1 MSKVSAGSAKRRK
14 GSAAAATPAAPVAPA
29 TPATPAT
36 PAPAPAPAPGRGARA
51 QQKLDT
57 RRRIRDAAWALF
69 TELGYDDATTKAV
82 AERAG
87 VATGT
92 VFVHA
97 RDKADL
103 LMMVMHDRI
112 AATVDAA
119 FEALPRKEPL
129 IPQLLHVFQR
139 LFAMYGEQPL
149 VSQAFVRAFPGASG
163 PNGERMNALTFAF
176 LHRIAGLVRDAQA
189 RGEVAGDVDPLAA
202 AHNIFALYFAALL
215 AWLSGFVTLAAALDP
230 GLKSALALQYRG
242 LRA

>member
-1 MSKVSAGSAKRRK
+1 MSKVSTGSIKRRK
-14 GSAAAATPAAPVAPA
+14 GAAAPVAPA
-29 TPATPAT
+29 APLE
-36 PAPAPAPAPGRGARA
+36 PAPERGGRAA
-51 QQKLDT
+51 QKLDT

-69 TELGYDDATTKAV
+69 TELGYDETTTKAV
-82 AERAG
+82 AERAE

-103 LMMVMHDRI
+103 LMMVMHDRL
-112 AATVDAA
+112 AAAVDAA

-129 IPQLLHVFQR
+129 LPQLLHVFKE
-139 LFAMYGEQPL
+139 LFAMYGEQPV
-149 VSQAFVRAFPGASG
+149 VSQAFVKAFPGASG
-163 PNGERMNALTFAF
+163 PNGERLNALTFAF

-189 RGEVAGDVDPLAA
+189 RGEVAGDIDPLAA

-215 AWLSGFVTLAAALDP
+215 SWLSGFVTLGAALDP
-230 GLKSALALQYRG
+230 GLKSALALHYRG

>member
-1 MSKVSAGSAKRRK
+1 MSRVSRQGAARRRK
-14 GSAAAATPAAPVAPA
+14 GAASPAASDAPPSPDAPA
-29 TPATPAT
+29 RE
-36 PAPAPAPAPGRGARA
+36 RGGRA

-69 TELGYDDATTKAV
+69 TELGYDGTTTKAV
-82 AERAG
+82 AERAE
-87 VATGT
+87 VAAGT

-103 LMMVMHDRI
+103 LMMVMHDRL
-112 AATVDAA
+112 AAAVDAA
-119 FEALPRKEPL
+119 FETLPRKDPL
-129 IPQLLHVFQR
+129 LPQLLHVFQQ

-149 VSQAFVRAFPGASG
+149 VSQAFVKAFPGASG
-163 PNGERMNALTFAF
+163 PNGERLNALTFAF

-189 RGEVAGDVDPLAA
+189 RGEVDGDIDPLAA

-215 AWLSGFVTLAAALDP
+215 SWLSGFATLGAALDP
-230 GLKSALALQYRG
+230 VLKNSLALQYRG

>member
-1 MSKVSAGSAKRRK
+1 MSKVSAGAAKRRK
-14 GSAAAATPAAPVAPA
+14 GAATPAAPA
-29 TPATPAT
+29 
-36 PAPAPAPAPGRGARA
+36 APAPGRGGRA

-69 TELGYDDATTKAV
+69 TELGYDGTTTKAV
-82 AERAG
+82 AERAE

-103 LMMVMHDRI
+103 LMLVMHDRI
-112 AATVDAA
+112 AAAVDAA
-119 FEALPRKEPL
+119 FDTLPRKEPL
-129 IPQLLHVFQR
+129 LPQLLHVFQT

-149 VSQAFVRAFPGASG
+149 VSQAFVKAFPGASG
-163 PNGERMNALTFAF
+163 PNGERMNAFTFAF

-189 RGEVAGDVDPLAA
+189 RGEVGSDIDPLAA

-215 AWLSGFVTLAAALDP
+215 SWLSGFVTLGVALDP
-230 GLKSALALQYRG
+230 VLKSSLVLQYRG

>member
-1 MSKVSAGSAKRRK
+1 MSKVSAGAAKRRK
-14 GSAAAATPAAPVAPA
+14 GSASPATPTPDAPA
-29 TPATPAT
+29 TPA
-36 PAPAPAPAPGRGARA
+36 PGRGGRA

-69 TELGYDDATTKAV
+69 TELGYDGTTTKAV
-82 AERAG
+82 AERAE

-103 LMMVMHDRI
+103 LMLVMHDRI
-112 AATVDAA
+112 ATTVDAA

-129 IPQLLHVFQR
+129 LPQLLHVFQR

-149 VSQAFVRAFPGASG
+149 VSQAFVKAFPGASG

-176 LHRIAGLVRDAQA
+176 LHRIAALVRDAQA
-189 RGEVAGDVDPLAA
+189 RGEVGRDIDPLAA
-202 AHNIFALYFAALL
+202 AHNVFALYFAALL
-215 AWLSGFVTLAAALDP
+215 SWLSGFVTLGVALDP
-230 GLKSALALQYRG
+230 VLKSSLALQYRG